1 VGRPPVD
8 VSEWAG
14 VPDSSKRRKEL
25 QSSTDPVQILG
36 YGHSVTSASHTW
48 LSAAR
53 PSLPGWTAPLNHE
66 LEQKCPP
73 LSCFCPAFSHSNKK
87 KKCMYVCMYACMY
100 VCMYECV

>member
-1 VGRPPVD
+1 MGRPLVD

-53 PSLPGWTAPLNHE
+53 PSLLGE
-66 LEQKCPP
+66 LDSQTRGQNKPSPP
-73 LSCFCPAFSHSNKK
+73 IAFVGILSP
-87 KKCMYVCMYACMY
+87 
-100 VCMYECV
+100 